1 MKEIYR
7 EAFVEISEIL
17 KIMPKTIV
25 DKIPNKFKE
34 IIENEKSMTYISN
47 IKEPLEQCAL
57 KEETIIILS
66 LIYRDFLCNKEEKTK
81 LQYRD
86 AQKIKEAEDELKE
99 KYNPEDIFKKEEKN
113 EDNHQET
120 GMIKYKEQSFIKRL
134 FEKIKNI
141 FIRG

>member
-1 MKEIYR
+1 
-7 EAFVEISEIL
+7 
-17 KIMPKTIV
+17 MPINLLN
-25 DKIPNKFKE
+25 KIPSRFKE
-34 IIENEKSMTYISN
+34 FVKSEKSKEFFPN
-47 IKEPLEQCAL
+47 IKEPIENCELR
-57 KEETIIILS
+57 EETIIILA
-66 LIYRDFLCNKEEKTK
+66 LIYRDFLCNENEKKELKE
-81 LQYRD
+81 RD
-86 AQKIKEAEDELKE
+86 AEELKKIEKEIRE